1 MAILSKTQVDR
12 LGERLK
18 KGSPSEDDLRLLDQY
33 RRSFG
38 AAYDNVI
45 KILRDVLH
53 SEPTGRP
60 AKSTGSIIEKLRRE
74 SIRLSQV
81 QDIAGCRIVVTDI
94 LAQDEAVG
102 LLLSGFPDTVRI
114 MDRRINPSYG
124 YRAVHVIME
133 SSGKPVEIQVRTYLQ
148 HVWAELSEVL
158 SDVVDSNI
166 KYGGGD
172 AESRNLL
179 ATMCELITRLEEV
192 EKESAFLPNE
202 VDSDEVNKVEALKEA
217 VAFGKNMLAETLRH
231 HIDNLE
237 KKKDLKQ

>member
-38 AAYDNVI
+38 TAYNSVI
-45 KILRDVLH
+45 KALREVLH

-60 AKSTGSIIEKLRRE
+60 AKSTNSIIEKLHRE

-94 LAQDEAVG
+94 LAQDDAVG
-102 LLLSGFPDTVRI
+102 LLLSAFHDTVRI
-114 MDRRINPSYG
+114 TDRRVNPSYG
-124 YRAVHVIME
+124 YRAVHVIIE
-133 SSGKPVEIQVRTYLQ
+133 SSGQPVEIQLRTYLQ
-148 HVWAELSEVL
+148 HVWAELSEKL

-172 AESRNLL
+172 EESRNLL
-179 ATMCELITRLEEV
+179 ATMCEQIRTLEEF
-192 EKESAFLPNE
+192 EFLLNE
-202 VDSDEVNKVEALKEA
+202 ADSDEVDKIENLKER
-217 VAFGKNMLAETLRH
+217 VAFGKKMIVENIRN
-231 HIDNLE
+231 HIDSLE
-237 KKKDLKQ
+237 KKRT

>member
-12 LGERLK
+12 LGERLR
-18 KGSPSEDDLRLLDQY
+18 KGPPREADLRLLDQY

-38 AAYDNVI
+38 AEYKAVI
-45 KILRDVLH
+45 TTIRDLFEL
-53 SEPTGRP
+53 EPTGRP

-102 LLLSGFPDTVRI
+102 LLLSAFPDTVRI

-148 HVWAELSEVL
+148 HVWAELSEML

-172 AESRNLL
+172 EESRNLL
-179 ATMCELITRLEEV
+179 GTMCELITKLEEI
-192 EKESAFLPNE
+192 EKESAFLLNE
-202 VDSDEVNKVEALKEA
+202 VDSDEVDKVQDLKEG
-217 VAFGKNMLAETLRH
+217 VAFGKKMIAENLRN
-231 HIDNLE
+231 HIDTLE
-237 KKKDLKQ
+237 KKRT